1 MRRSAGSTGRSS
13 WVTEPGFAAAPSTS
27 ATDAFNYLSV
37 LLSIILGLAITQ
49 ILKGLRG
56 LALTRARVR
65 VYWPT
70 LVLAGLLL
78 LITVQGWW
86 ASFGM
91 REIRVW
97 TFAMFAVVLLQT
109 TLTYMLAA
117 LVLPDFFGEGAID
130 LREHYFAHR
139 QLFFGLF
146 VVTLLVSL
154 SKDLVLSGHAPNR
167 ANVAFHC
174 AFIVLTGTGALTAR
188 EGYHKTLAVV
198 GVVGFAAYIAL
209 LFTQL
214 R

>member
-1 MRRSAGSTGRSS
+1 MTD
-13 WVTEPGFAAAPSTS
+13 PGFAAAPNTS
-27 ATDAFNYLSV
+27 ASDAFNYLSV

-56 LALTRARVR
+56 LALSRARVKI
-65 VYWPT
+65 YWPT

-78 LITVQGWW
+78 LINVQGWW

-91 REIRVW
+91 REIRIW

-117 LVLPDFFGEGAID
+117 LVLPDFFGEHTVD

-154 SKDLVLSGHAPNR
+154 AKDVVLSGHLSDHV
-167 ANVAFHC
+167 NVGFHC
-174 AFIVLTGTGALTAR
+174 AFIAFTGIGALTVR
-188 EGYHKTLAVV
+188 EWYHKTLAVL
-198 GVVGFAAYIAL
+198 GVAGFATYIAL

-214 R
+214 H